1 MTMSIKITSAPTP
14 ISSIIN
20 GMGLGVIGFSNP
32 FTWVLIVIIGIS
44 TYSMGKDKIQKI
56 MASFTPP

>member
-1 MTMSIKITSAPTP
+1 
-14 ISSIIN
+14 
-20 GMGLGVIGFSNP
+20 MGLGVIGFSNP